1 MNDDLISRNA
11 LLEELSSFSMKIT
24 GSANAM
30 AFMIVEEAKKS
41 ITKIID
47 EQPIVYDMDK
57 VIERLEERKKYLLK
71 DFVLVRIRRK
81 KLRKEQWQE
90 LTKLME
96 LLKSSSLVVFTDE

>member
-71 DFVLVRIRRK
+71 DFVLVDKAEEVKEGTMARIN
-81 KLRKEQWQE
+81 EIDGIIE
-90 LTKLME
+90 IV
-96 LLKSSSLVVFTDE
+96 KSGGVYR